1 MSVEHLEV
9 IRFAEV
15 TDMLDRCVLMWGG
28 LMVNVFVAQAQ
39 PYDFANANALL
50 EAERL
55 NLDGHVAV
63 LIRQDGTEVFRRRFQ
78 LGDIDFDTQVRMA
91 SFTKTVSAGVV
102 LSLVEDGVLALDE
115 RLGDALPAYQ
125 AGGIGDPTFLDCWS
139 MRHGIETPGEYHR
152 SALLTL
158 EQSIAAIGLQGFTV
172 FTPPGSQLGYDGVG
186 QHSVGAVGVFRTGL
200 DWESL
205 AQARIFGP
213 CAMVNSDYQQ
223 FAPNP
228 AIAGGLRSTAND
240 TIQYAQMI
248 IDRGWFDGERV
259 LNEASIARLFTNETR
274 GLPVY
279 HSPWPPTHPLYP
291 YGCDPDYAFGA
302 WVLAENPQ
310 TAHVEE
316 IIGAGAWGSYIWID
330 RRRALTGVL
339 ITDVPAGSQSSTDAA
354 LGIFDIA
361 RREIDSAQAGR
372 LRAVQL
378 GGDVCLSWNPAPGS
392 SATRIHGADAP
403 IRDIFDLREAVPLGQ
418 TTSANATVPPY
429 DFYAVTAEFD
439 AFHNPA
445 LSPARNALAAPT
457 WRPDLD
463 GDGAVDLRDLAT
475 LVNDM
480 GNAGPAAPSDVD
492 GDGDTDLADFAIM
505 QRYYGSADC
514 G

>member
-291 YGCDPDYAFGA
+291 YGCDPDYAFGCVGLGRESA
-302 WVLAENPQ
+302 DCPRGRD
-310 TAHVEE
+310 HRR
-316 IIGAGAWGSYIWID
+316 GSVGQLHMDRSPPGID
-330 RRRALTGVL
+330 RRADHGR
-339 ITDVPAGSQSSTDAA
+339 
-354 LGIFDIA
+354 
-361 RREIDSAQAGR
+361 AGR
-372 LRAVQL
+372 LAIVGGRGAGDFRYRPTRDRLGTGRSLARRAI
-378 GGDVCLSWNPAPGS
+378 G
-392 SATRIHGADAP
+392 R
-403 IRDIFDLREAVPLGQ
+403 
-418 TTSANATVPPY
+418 
-429 DFYAVTAEFD
+429 
-439 AFHNPA
+439 
-445 LSPARNALAAPT
+445 
-457 WRPDLD
+457 
-463 GDGAVDLRDLAT
+463 
-475 LVNDM
+475 
-480 GNAGPAAPSDVD
+480 
-492 GDGDTDLADFAIM
+492 
-505 QRYYGSADC
+505 
-514 G
+514 